1 MAKLKFGH
9 HGGNQP
15 VANLMTGRVEIT
27 AQNHGFN
34 LDFPSLGPLDQHQS
48 GGVSEHVDDL
58 RYWREC
64 GTSPVVLNERYGGV
78 RLTHVNLNDGTAEG
92 VAFTD
97 IPAFSVQYHPEACPG
112 PTDAQYLFAA
122 FSRLMD
128 GRDDYLDI
136 DIASNRLDGWR
147 FVGENNA
154 KKN

>member
-1 MAKLKFGH
+1 MRDVDKGGAGGVGH
-9 HGGNQP
+9 
-15 VANLMTGRVEIT
+15 EEK
-27 AQNHGFN
+27 
-34 LDFPSLGPLDQHQS
+34 

-64 GTSPVVLNERYGGV
+64 GIAPVVLNERYGGV

-128 GRDDYLDI
+128 GRNDYLDI